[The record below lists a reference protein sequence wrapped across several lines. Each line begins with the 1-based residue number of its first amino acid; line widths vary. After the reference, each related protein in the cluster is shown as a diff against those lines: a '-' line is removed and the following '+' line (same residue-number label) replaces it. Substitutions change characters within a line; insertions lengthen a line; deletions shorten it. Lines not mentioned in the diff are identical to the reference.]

1 MEYIKVSK
9 AAEKWGIS
17 PRRVR
22 LLCAEGKI
30 DGVVRKGKLYMIPE
44 NAKKPLDGRCSRTNL
59 LQQIERKRDRLASLR
74 PLTQAEVERLAQ
86 EFLHAADIMTY
97 PERTSLCTQYD

>member
-30 DGVVRKGKLYMIPE
+30 DGVVRKGK
-44 NAKKPLDGRCSRTNL
+44 
-59 LQQIERKRDRLASLR
+59 
-74 PLTQAEVERLAQ
+74 
-86 EFLHAADIMTY
+86 
-97 PERTSLCTQYD
+97 